1 MLTDPS
7 LEFEADDPRREL
19 GQCVRVRVRVSI
31 FLFIEEQ
38 NMLSI

>member
-19 GQCVRVRVRVSI
+19 GECVRVHVSI
-31 FLFIEEQ
+31 FLSIEEQ